1 MTGDGAIEAGNLYDI
16 ENLDLDSE
24 QFVELIEGEN
34 VKIERIVSNGQS
46 SPPGFWYD
54 QAVAEWVLILAGSA
68 GLAFEGEVEV
78 KVFTPGDHLLIP
90 ARQKHRVE
98 WTDQSAA
105 TIWLAVYFS

>member
-1 MTGDGAIEAGNLYDI
+1 MLRVLGNLYDI
-16 ENLDLDSE
+16 ANLDLGSE
-24 QFVELIEGEN
+24 QFFELIEGKN

-54 QAVAEWVLILAGSA
+54 QDLAEWVLILAGSA
-68 GLAFEGEVEV
+68 GLSFEGEAEV
-78 KVFTPGDHLLIP
+78 KILNPGDHLLIP

-98 WTDQSAA
+98 WTDRSAA